1 VTDPSAVPRLGVL
14 LTVAYDG
21 SRFAGFARQPTART
35 IAGEL
40 DGAVRAIDCHAS
52 IVRGASRTDA
62 GVHALSQRVAF
73 DTSMDI
79 PSRGWVLALAQH
91 TSDEVA
97 IVSAARVPH
106 GYDPRDH
113 ARKKTY
119 RYSILCSP
127 LRDPFLR
134 GRTWRIGERL
144 NQQLMKAEAD
154 ELLGGHDFRAFRSS
168 TDSRVDTVR
177 TIFRAE
183 LTADSSDPRLLHVEI
198 EGDRFLHRM
207 VRIVVG
213 ALVDTGRGRLPPGSV
228 RSALRSGNRNELGI
242 TAPPDGLCLMR
253 LDLDDEGCN
262 KWPDHL
268 SSR

>member
-1 VTDPSAVPRLGVL
+1 MTEPYPSGYPATDSAVPRLGVL

-40 DGAVRAIDCHAS
+40 DGAVRAIDATAS
-52 IVRGASRTDA
+52 TVRGASRTDS

-91 TSDEVA
+91 TSDEIA
-97 IVSAARVPH
+97 IVSAARVPA

-119 RYSILCSP
+119 RYTILRSP

-134 GRTWRIGERL
+134 ERSWRIGERL
-144 NQQLMKAEAD
+144 NQQLMRDEAD
-154 ELLGGHDFRAFRSS
+154 ALIGRHDFRAFRSS
-168 TDSRVDTVR
+168 TDARVDTVR
-177 TIFRAE
+177 TIFA
-183 LTADSSDPRLLHVEI
+183 
-198 EGDRFLHRM
+198 
-207 VRIVVG
+207 
-213 ALVDTGRGRLPPGSV
+213 PGSGRTRPTQDFFTSRLRETAFSIAWCASSWG
-228 RSALRSGNRNELGI
+228 RSWIPAAGAWCPEECEVLS
-242 TAPPDGLCLMR
+242 TAAIATNLASPPHLMA
-253 LDLDDEGCN
+253 CV
-262 KWPDHL
+262 
-268 SSR
+268 S